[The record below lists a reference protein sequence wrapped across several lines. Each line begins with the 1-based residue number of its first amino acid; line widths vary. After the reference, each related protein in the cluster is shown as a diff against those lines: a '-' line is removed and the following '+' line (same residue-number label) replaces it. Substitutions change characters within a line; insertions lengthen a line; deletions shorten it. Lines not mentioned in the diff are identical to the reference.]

1 MSWTVSATANQHS
14 SAFDHRSPLKP
25 KRGKN
30 TLITWLRWFDH
41 TACRAHTHI
50 LKPLYFRLLMK
61 VFYFLQLKSSV
72 VCTGL
77 AINSSDQTDSIL
89 LTTWRGFRRKYE
101 LEIFVKFTV
110 VFCSQAKLAMRKI
123 FWLIS
128 YRENQLKSAL
138 NSENQPVA
146 AVALVMCKSDWRAW
160 FIS

>member
-41 TACRAHTHI
+41 TACQAHTHI
-50 LKPLYFRLLMK
+50 LKPLYFRFLMK

-77 AINSSDQTDSIL
+77 AINSSNQTDSIQ
-89 LTTWRGFRRKYE
+89 LTTWRGFCRKYE
-101 LEIFVKFTV
+101 LHIFRKFAV
-110 VFCSQAKLAMRKI
+110 VFLVSSKTNFAKNLLIDILPWEPVQKCSKQSKPTGCGG
-123 FWLIS
+123 S
-128 YRENQLKSAL
+128 
-138 NSENQPVA
+138 PGHV
-146 AVALVMCKSDWRAW
+146 
-160 FIS
+160 